1 MNLQNTFNTERFK
14 NPTAR
19 LLYRFAWGFEIIAA
33 LLGLLISLAIFRL
46 AYKGAKSVDPDDV
59 LLLNAF
65 IAFAPFFMVALSELA
80 KIPIA
85 EAAFTAK
92 RRLWSFVFGCALLFL
107 AIITFETV
115 FNALEQNFT
124 FRKFKIDAEWTQLQE
139 IKSNVADYGDKV
151 ENLEQL
157 TIETINQ
164 QYESRIAEL
173 TKQREDSLRV
183 INARIDKLDAESGL
197 DAVKELRSRRE
208 RKIAERYAEVAK
220 GISAANQRELERLAD
235 DMRKKDSEIQ
245 GLRKDRVEI
254 SVFKRSDRRTIDENI
269 KRLQQEREN
278 LEREVQRINQT
289 AVNAS
294 QIRISG
300 LDKEINELD
309 ERIGQAV
316 GRADD
321 EVRKKRTPLEREA
334 EQIRA
339 KFSDEQKAA
348 DQRRDTQVASL
359 TDNENQ
365 IKELDG
371 KKDEK
376 IASQRELENN
386 INKLALGVQV
396 YRFALYLAGEREAH
410 KLEPKYVTIV
420 ALIWFGSL
428 SAVVALTGVML
439 AFGAFVIEYGV
450 AKENNRPQYAR
461 KLLNSMRRA
470 LLPMRKFKRR
480 EKVITKVITE
490 TVPKEVLVKEI
501 VHVPVLVGGEHKVK
515 TELSTL
521 QTGQVDAVGVE
532 GSFEKPS
539 ERSKE

>member
-1 MNLQNTFNTERFK
+1 M
-14 NPTAR
+14 
-19 LLYRFAWGFEIIAA
+19 
-33 LLGLLISLAIFRL
+33 
-46 AYKGAKSVDPDDV
+46 
-59 LLLNAF
+59 LNAF

-85 EAAFTAK
+85 EAAYTAK
-92 RRLWSFVFGCALLFL
+92 RRLWGFVFGCALLFL
-107 AIITFETV
+107 AVITFETV
-115 FNALEQNFT
+115 FNGLERNFT
-124 FRKFKIDAEWTQLQE
+124 FLKYKVDAKWTQLQE
-139 IKSNVADYGDKV
+139 IKSSVADYDDEV

-157 TIETINQ
+157 TIEAINQ
-164 QYESRIAEL
+164 QYESRVAEL
-173 TKQREDSLRV
+173 TEQREESLRV
-183 INARIDKLDAESGL
+183 VNERLDKLDAESGQ

-208 RKIAERYAEVAK
+208 RLIAERDAEIAK
-220 GISAANQRELERLAD
+220 GISVADQRRLEQLT
-235 DMRKKDSEIQ
+235 DSVEEKTNEIQ
-245 GLRKDRVEI
+245 EWRE
-254 SVFKRSDRRTIDENI
+254 DRRNISGIFKGSERRAIDGNI
-269 KRLQQEREN
+269 KRLEQERAV
-278 LEREVQRINQT
+278 LEREVRQLNQT
-289 AVNAS
+289 AGNAS
-294 QIRISG
+294 QLRISA
-300 LDKEINELD
+300 LEKEISELD
-309 ERIGQAV
+309 ERIGKAV

-321 EVRKKRTPLEREA
+321 EVRNKQAPLEREA

-339 KFSDEQKAA
+339 KFADGAQAA
-348 DQRRDTQVASL
+348 DQRRDAQIAGL
-359 TDNENQ
+359 TDNESQ
-365 IKELDG
+365 IKELDV

-376 IASQRELENN
+376 ISTQRELENA
-386 INKLALGVQV
+386 INELALGVQV

-420 ALIWFGSL
+420 ALVWFGSL
-428 SAVVALTGVML
+428 SAVVALTGIML
-439 AFGAFVIEYGV
+439 ALGAFVIEYGR
-450 AKENNRPQYAR
+450 AKENNQSHAR

-515 TELSTL
+515 TELSTV